1 LSRNN
6 SSFYCCSL
14 LMKDY
19 LFNSRLSVLL
29 PALTNW
35 TAGLPR
41 GNTCRKVTQ
50 SGICVMRTAN
60 SGKGGWIWK

>member
-1 LSRNN
+1 
-6 SSFYCCSL
+6 
-14 LMKDY
+14 
-19 LFNSRLSVLL
+19 LL

-41 GNTCRKVTQ
+41 GNTGRKVTQ